1 MIVRNVHVVV
11 GGSHLLHVVLHGT
24 TESPGEVLIHLAAD
38 LTLLGLGLLEMI
50 SHPGVLHQFIIHGLN
65 HCLQIHVTA
74 IPLNQRLAVLH
85 DRYIGDIAGSS
96 QNVASH
102 RLKRHHDLVNE
113 RILVPGP
120 KQRPTKI
127 PHERVKMVVVDTQ
140 CLVDFPELLALVS
153 FGTPQNLHE
162 IHCHAGLDPVLVLE
176 QEILNTHIGGC
187 NVEQLIHQGC
197 NALATAQALEHL
209 VLPLLHVLPS
219 HLLPDCEA
227 GGHVGTDRLQQQEGI
242 RDVLGL
248 GSTFLQHPPDNVQ
261 DSIKMIIRDIH
272 PVVHGPQVVGVVGHR
287 PSEDAPNVLGHLLLN
302 GGNLCLVLLEE
313 TPDTRVLQRLVVHCL
328 HHVGDSHLSSNSFIH
343 RLG

>member
-38 LTLLGLGLLEMI
+38 LTLLGLGLLEMEAN
-50 SHPGVLHQFIIHGLN
+50 PGVLDQLVVHRLH
-65 HCLQIHVTA
+65 HSLQVHVTT
-74 IPLNQRLAVLH
+74 IPLEQRLPVLH
-85 DRYIGDIAGSS
+85 DRSVGGIPGSPQHIS
-96 QNVASH
+96 PH
-102 RLKRHHDLVNE
+102 RLQRHHDLINQ
-113 RILVPGP
+113 RILVPSP
-120 KQRPTKI
+120 KQRPAKI
-127 PHERVKMVVVDTQ
+127 RQKCIEVVVVNPKV
-140 CLVDFPELLALVS
+140 LVQLSELLALVR
-153 FGTPQNLHE
+153 FGPPQHLHDV
-162 IHCHAGLDPVLVLE
+162 HRHARLDPVLILQ
-176 QEILNTHIGGC
+176 QELLDTHICGTD
-187 NVEQLIHQGC
+187 VEELIHQGGDT
-197 NALATAQALEHL
+197 LAPTKALEHL